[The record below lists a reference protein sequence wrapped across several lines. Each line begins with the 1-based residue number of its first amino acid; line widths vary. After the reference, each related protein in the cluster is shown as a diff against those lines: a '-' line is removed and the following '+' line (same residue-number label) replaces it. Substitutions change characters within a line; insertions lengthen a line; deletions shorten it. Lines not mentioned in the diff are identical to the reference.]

1 LRESFKSS
9 PSALSEAIFLNPSS
23 DLSHPG
29 IAPLMQALM
38 TEVAPNALV
47 MLQTKLADPLSPSMS
62 VSAVLDPMRVV
73 NAATSMRLFP
83 KVIDWIP
90 RLSEVAE
97 VEFGMIGLSRMLK
110 RS

>member
-1 LRESFKSS
+1 
-9 PSALSEAIFLNPSS
+9 
-23 DLSHPG
+23 
-29 IAPLMQALM
+29 M

-47 MLQTKLADPLSPSMS
+47 TLQTTLAGPLSPSMS

-83 KVIDWIP
+83 KFMDCIP

-97 VEFGMIGLSRMLK
+97 VEFAMIGGRLEK
-110 RS
+110 QA